1 MTQNNQ
7 SQEHKYSKSSF
18 EEYEKNVKKFGEPE
32 DKEHWTYRADFQKQL
47 DNWRDSTKLPVSEKF
62 LVAAEEEA
70 IGRASVESK
79 RMKVIRESLNRL
91 NPQYKEGDTAL
102 ERDTKEVQTLNEE
115 LYDMQQVW
123 NKTEWQQPL
132 WRRISNIHEEG
143 GALDILRDEM
153 NVKRDRRKELKTKWD
168 YQDPMAG
175 RGVHSYTRRAQVEQL
190 QNQLAFLQEKINV
203 ETSLAD
209 ESKEEQKVP
218 WYDQEEAQAIVDSLN
233 AIPQKR

>member
-1 MTQNNQ
+1 
-7 SQEHKYSKSSF
+7 
-18 EEYEKNVKKFGEPE
+18 
-32 DKEHWTYRADFQKQL
+32 
-47 DNWRDSTKLPVSEKF
+47 
-62 LVAAEEEA
+62 
-70 IGRASVESK
+70 
-79 RMKVIRESLNRL
+79 
-91 NPQYKEGDTAL
+91 
-102 ERDTKEVQTLNEE
+102 
-115 LYDMQQVW
+115 
-123 NKTEWQQPL
+123 
-132 WRRISNIHEEG
+132 
-143 GALDILRDEM
+143 M

-218 WYDQEEAQAIVDSLN
+218 WYDQAEAQAIVDSLN